1 MQQAV
6 AEAALA
12 LAMDEY
18 IGSSDAKA
26 VRSAGLERM
35 NPADLPPCL
44 PGLWTAAAADVV
56 DAEHLAVARSPLL
69 QNL

>member
-1 MQQAV
+1 M
-6 AEAALA
+6 A
-12 LAMDEY
+12 LAMDKY
-18 IGSSDAKA
+18 LGRADAKA
-26 VRSAGLERM
+26 IRRAGLERM

-56 DAEHLAVARSPLL
+56 DAEHLAVAGPPLL